1 MKATVYGKRY
11 DTDKCEV
18 LGTIDHHSSNG
29 NYSGTTSLIRASNGE
44 LLIWCDSNGQ
54 DLHMHSYVC
63 SFYGSGRVIDEFA
76 MTDEQEAKCAALG
89 LIEIVD

>member
-1 MKATVYGKRY
+1 MKATIDGKRY

-18 LGTIDHHSSNG
+18 LGTIDHHSSSG

-44 LLIWCDSNGQ
+44 LLVWCDSNGQ

-63 SFYGSGRVIDEFA
+63 SLYGSGRMIDEFT
-76 MTDEQEAKCAALG
+76 MTDDQEAKCAALG